1 MHDNYYETDRA
12 AAEYLLFHYGL
23 TAQMLPPG
31 LLPAA
36 VLDFPVRC
44 VTECVDAA
52 RLPAQP
58 RALDLGCAVGRS
70 TFELARR
77 CPQVVGVDYSDRF
90 VKVAGH
96 LRKNGSFLFGC
107 VEEGE
112 LTSPRQAVVPA
123 EIDRTRVSFEPGNAM
138 DLRRD
143 LGAFDLVLMANLLDR
158 LANPRTC
165 LEQMS
170 GLLKRGGQLIIT
182 SPYTWLREF
191 TARINWLGG
200 FERDGRQIKTLDALK
215 EMLSPHFEL
224 SLCKDLPFLIR
235 EHARKFQLGV
245 SQASVWI
252 RK

>member
-12 AAEYLLFHYGL
+12 IAEYLLFHYGMNE
-23 TAQMLPPG
+23 QMLPPG

-77 CPQVVGVDYSDRF
+77 CAQVVGVDYSERF

-112 LTSPRQAVVPA
+112 LTRPCQAVVPA
-123 EIDRTRVSFEPGNAM
+123 EIDRTRVSFEQGNAM

-143 LGAFDLVLMANLLDR
+143 LGIFDVVLMSNLLDR
-158 LANPRTC
+158 LADPRSC
-165 LEQMS
+165 LEQLA

-191 TARINWLGG
+191 TVRKNWLGG
-200 FERDGRQIKTLDALK
+200 FEHDHTRVKTLDTLK
-215 EMLSPHFEL
+215 DILSPHFDL
-224 SLCKDLPFLIR
+224 SVCKDLPFLIR
-235 EHARKFQLGV
+235 EHARKFQLGI
-245 SQASVWI
+245 SEASIWI

>member
-1 MHDNYYETDRA
+1 MHENYYETDRA

-23 TAQMLPPG
+23 NEQMLPPG

-36 VLDFPVRC
+36 TLDFPVRC
-44 VTECVDAA
+44 VTECVDAS
-52 RLPAQP
+52 RLSPQP

-77 CPQVVGVDYSDRF
+77 CSQVIGVDYSEQF
-90 VKVAGH
+90 IKVAGH

-112 LTSPRQAVVPA
+112 LTSPCQAVVPA
-123 EIDRTRVSFEPGNAM
+123 EIDRTRVSFEHGNAM

-143 LGAFDLVLMANLLDR
+143 LGSFDVVLMSNLLDR
-158 LANPRTC
+158 LANPHDC
-165 LEQMS
+165 LKQMA
-170 GLLKRGGQLIIT
+170 GLLKRGGQLIIA

-191 TARINWLGG
+191 TVRKNWLGG
-200 FERDGRQIKTLDALK
+200 FERDGARIKTIDALK
-215 EMLSPHFEL
+215 EILAQHFEL

-235 EHARKFQLGV
+235 EHARKFQLGI
-245 SQASVWI
+245 SEASVWV